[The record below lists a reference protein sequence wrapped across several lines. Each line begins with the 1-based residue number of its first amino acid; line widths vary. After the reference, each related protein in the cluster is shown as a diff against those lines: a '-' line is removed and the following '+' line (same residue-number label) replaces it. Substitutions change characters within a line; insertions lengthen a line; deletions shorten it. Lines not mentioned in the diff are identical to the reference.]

1 MTEFLIAQCIRHQSR
16 LRDDAA
22 RGPSSTF
29 AQKEENIISAG
40 HENRS
45 RASFKH
51 FFNIGT
57 VILEVNLINKDATY
71 TT

>member
-40 HENRS
+40 HENRF